1 MNGKL
6 GWFAPN
12 ALYSDAMKLRYLMLF
27 AASALV
33 VTPIPT
39 ISAPVQ
45 IAYESRVTAGSA
57 DTIYQR
63 VNPAV
68 VTVFAG
74 REIGSGSV
82 VSSNG
87 LVITNNHVV
96 NGAVGSQVSARTFNG
111 QSYSGQVIAIDRRSD
126 LALIQLRTGGQLP
139 TVPLAISTPQSG
151 EAVLAI
157 GSPYGRPGVLT
168 TGTFSSVRSNGDLQ
182 SRVVLQ
188 PGNSG
193 GPLLNA
199 SGEMVGVNK
208 AILESARGSNTGISI
223 ATNVQTVRSFIAQNS
238 AGIAGSI
245 ASGSPTYD
253 QTPIYQPPTNPTIS
267 QFPGGMVLP
276 KPQDPIWRSRQNS
289 RIYQQPPNN
298 QFASRPNGQYSGG
311 QYSGGAVVIPTP
323 NDNRFNPGYESAQAP
338 TPQYDPGFNSDTPY
352 PSSRVGTNPAIP
364 KGIVSRI
371 AGAQLGVTVD
381 TRTLVVQS
389 VNRGSAAENSGLQVG
404 DRLVGVNGN
413 ALRSFDDLRAFITNA
428 PALAQFTIDR
438 NGQATTVGVQ
448 F

>member
-1 MNGKL
+1 
-6 GWFAPN
+6 
-12 ALYSDAMKLRYLMLF
+12 MKLRYLLLF

-39 ISAPVQ
+39 ISAPVR
-45 IAYESRVTAGSA
+45 IAYESRAIAGSA

-96 NGAVGSQVSARTFNG
+96 NGAVGSQVSARTFDG
-111 QSYSGQVIAIDRRSD
+111 QSYSGQVIAIDSRSD
-126 LALIQLRTGGQLP
+126 LALIQLQTGAQLP
-139 TVPLAISTPQSG
+139 TVPLATSTPQSG
-151 EAVLAI
+151 EPVLAI

-208 AILESARGSNTGISI
+208 AILESAQGSNTGISI
-223 ATNVQTVRSFIAQNS
+223 ATSVQTARSFIAQNS
-238 AGIAGSI
+238 TGSASI
-245 ASGSPTYD
+245 ASRAPTYNQTN
-253 QTPIYQPPTNPTIS
+253 QTPIYQPPTDSAMS
-267 QFPGGMVLP
+267 QFPGGIVLP

-289 RIYQQPPNN
+289 RIYGSQTPNN

-338 TPQYDPGFNSDTPY
+338 TPQYDPGFNSDSPY
-352 PSSRVGTNPAIP
+352 PSPRAGTNPAIP
-364 KGIVSRI
+364 NGIVSRI
-371 AGAQLGVTVD
+371 AGAQLGVIVD

-389 VNRGSAAENSGLQVG
+389 VNSGSAAANSGLQVG

-413 ALRSFDDLRAFITNA
+413 SLNSFDDLKAFISNA
-428 PALAQFTIDR
+428 PASAQFTIDR

>member
-1 MNGKL
+1 
-6 GWFAPN
+6 
-12 ALYSDAMKLRYLMLF
+12 MKLRYLLLF

-45 IAYESRVTAGSA
+45 IAYESRAIAGSA

-74 REIGSGSV
+74 REIGSGSL

-96 NGAVGSQVSARTFNG
+96 NGAVGSRVSARTFNG

-126 LALIQLRTGGQLP
+126 LALIQLQTGEQLP
-139 TVPLAISTPQSG
+139 TVTLATSTPQSG
-151 EAVLAI
+151 EPVLAI

-208 AILESARGSNTGISI
+208 AILESIQGSNTGISI

-253 QTPIYQPPTNPTIS
+253 QTPIYQPPTNPAS

-289 RIYQQPPNN
+289 RIYQSQKPNN
-298 QFASRPNGQYSGG
+298 QFASRSGQYSGG

-323 NDNRFNPGYESAQAP
+323 NDNRYNPGYESAQAP

-352 PSSRVGTNPAIP
+352 ASPRAGTNPAIP

-404 DRLVGVNGN
+404 DRLLEVNGN
-413 ALRSFDDLRAFITNA
+413 ILQSFDDLRAFISNA
-428 PALAQFTIDR
+428 PASAQFTISR

>member
-1 MNGKL
+1 
-6 GWFAPN
+6 
-12 ALYSDAMKLRYLMLF
+12 MKLRYLLLF

-45 IAYESRVTAGSA
+45 IAYESRAIAGSA
-57 DTIYQR
+57 NTIYQR

-82 VSSNG
+82 VSPNG

-96 NGAVGSQVSARTFNG
+96 NGAMGSRVSARTFDG
-111 QSYSGQVIAIDRRSD
+111 QSYVGQVIAIDRRSD
-126 LALIQLRTGGQLP
+126 LALIQLQTGSQLP
-139 TVPLAISTPQSG
+139 TVPLATSTPRSG
-151 EAVLAI
+151 EPVLAI

-168 TGTFSSVRSNGDLQ
+168 TGTFSSTRSNGDLQ
-182 SRVVLQ
+182 SRVVLH

-208 AILESARGSNTGISI
+208 AILESAQGSNTGISI
-223 ATNVQTVRSFIAQNS
+223 ATSVQTARSFIAQNS
-238 AGIAGSI
+238 AGSAGI
-245 ASGSPTYD
+245 ASRAPIYNQMPN
-253 QTPIYQPPTNPTIS
+253 QTPIYQPPTNPVIA
-267 QFPGGMVLP
+267 QFPGGIVLP
-276 KPQDPIWRSRQNS
+276 KPQSPIWRSRSNNP
-289 RIYQQPPNN
+289 IYESQPPNN
-298 QFASRPNGQYSGG
+298 QFASRSGQYSGG

-323 NDNRFNPGYESAQAP
+323 NDNRSNPGIDRQNYESAQVP
-338 TPQYDPGFNSDTPY
+338 TPQYDPGYHSDLPY
-352 PSSRVGTNPAIP
+352 PSPQAGSNPA
-364 KGIVSRI
+364 I

-381 TRTLVVQS
+381 IRTLVVQS
-389 VNRGSAAENSGLQVG
+389 VNRGSAAANSGLQVG
-404 DRLVGVNGN
+404 DRLLGVNGN
-413 ALRSFDDLRAFITNA
+413 ALRSFDDLKAFISNA
-428 PALAQFTIDR
+428 PAVAQFTISR
-438 NGQATTVGVQ
+438 NGQAATLGIQ

>member
-1 MNGKL
+1 
-6 GWFAPN
+6 
-12 ALYSDAMKLRYLMLF
+12 MKLRYLLLF
-27 AASALV
+27 AASALA

-39 ISAPVQ
+39 ISAPVR
-45 IAYESRVTAGSA
+45 IAYESRAIAGSA
-57 DTIYQR
+57 ETIYQR

-82 VSSNG
+82 VSPTG
-87 LVITNNHVV
+87 LMITNNHVV
-96 NGAVGSQVSARTFNG
+96 NGAVGSRVSARTFDG

-126 LALIQLRTGGQLP
+126 LALIQLQTGGQLP
-139 TVPLAISTPQSG
+139 TVPLATSTPQSG
-151 EAVLAI
+151 EPVLAI

-208 AILESARGSNTGISI
+208 AILESAQGSNTGISI
-223 ATNVQTVRSFIAQNS
+223 ATSVQVARSFIAQN
-238 AGIAGSI
+238 GGGSI
-245 ASGSPTYD
+245 ASGASVYQAPVYQAPTD
-253 QTPIYQPPTNPTIS
+253 PAIA
-267 QFPGGMVLP
+267 QFPGGMGLP
-276 KPQDPIWRSRQNS
+276 KPQDPFWRSRQNS
-289 RIYQQPPNN
+289 RIYGSQPPNN
-298 QFASRPNGQYSGG
+298 QFASRPNGGYSGGQYSGG
-311 QYSGGAVVIPTP
+311 RYSGGAVVIPTP
-323 NDNRFNPGYESAQAP
+323 NDYRSNPGYESSQAP
-338 TPQYDPGFNSDTPY
+338 IPQYRNPVNSDSTV
-352 PSSRVGTNPAIP
+352 PSPGLGSNQAIS
-364 KGIVSRI
+364 GV
-371 AGAQLGVTVD
+371 QLGVTVD

-389 VNRGSAAENSGLQVG
+389 VNWGSAAANSGLQVG
-404 DRLVGVNGN
+404 DRLLGVNGN
-413 ALRSFDDLRAFITNA
+413 TLRSFDDLRAFISNA
-428 PALAQFTIDR
+428 PASAQFTISR

>member
-1 MNGKL
+1 
-6 GWFAPN
+6 
-12 ALYSDAMKLRYLMLF
+12 MKLRYLLLF

-45 IAYESRVTAGSA
+45 IAYESRAIAGSA
-57 DTIYQR
+57 ETIYQR

-96 NGAVGSQVSARTFNG
+96 NGAVGSRVSARTFNG

-126 LALIQLRTGGQLP
+126 LALIQLQTGSQLP
-139 TVPLAISTPQSG
+139 TVPLATSTPQSG

-208 AILESARGSNTGISI
+208 AILESAQGSNTGISI
-223 ATNVQTVRSFIAQNS
+223 ATSVQTVRSFIAQNS
-238 AGIAGSI
+238 SGNI
-245 ASGSPTYD
+245 ASGSPIYN

-267 QFPGGMVLP
+267 QFPGEMVLP

-289 RIYQQPPNN
+289 RIYQSQPPNN

-338 TPQYDPGFNSDTPY
+338 APQYDPGFNSDSTV
-352 PSSRVGTNPAIP
+352 PSPRAGTNPAIP

-389 VNRGSAAENSGLQVG
+389 VNRGSAAANSGLQVG

-413 ALRSFDDLRAFITNA
+413 ILQSFDDLRAFISNA
-428 PALAQFTIDR
+428 PASAQFTIDR
-438 NGQATTVGVQ
+438 NGQAATVGVQ

>member
-1 MNGKL
+1 
-6 GWFAPN
+6 
-12 ALYSDAMKLRYLMLF
+12 MKLRYLLLF
-27 AASALV
+27 AASALAI
-33 VTPIPT
+33 TPIPT

-45 IAYESRVTAGSA
+45 IAYESRAIAGSA

-87 LVITNNHVV
+87 LIITNNHVV
-96 NGAVGSQVSARTFNG
+96 NGAVGSQVSATTSNG
-111 QSYSGQVIAIDRRSD
+111 QRYQGQVIAIDRRSD
-126 LALIQLRTGGQLP
+126 LALIQLQTRGQLP
-139 TVPLAISTPQSG
+139 TVPLANSTPQSG

-193 GPLLNA
+193 GPLLNTL
-199 SGEMVGVNK
+199 GEMVGVNK
-208 AILESARGSNTGISI
+208 AILESAQGSNTGISI
-223 ATNVQTVRSFIAQNS
+223 ATNVQTARSFIAQNS
-238 AGIAGSI
+238 AGTIAL
-245 ASGSPTYD
+245 GSPIYD
-253 QTPIYQPPTNPTIS
+253 QTPNQTPIYQPPTDPAMS
-267 QFPGGMVLP
+267 QLPGGMILP

-289 RIYQQPPNN
+289 RIYGSQAPNN
-298 QFASRPNGQYSGG
+298 QFASRPNGGYSGGQYSGG

-323 NDNRFNPGYESAQAP
+323 NDSRSNPGYETSQAP
-338 TPQYDPGFNSDTPY
+338 ILEYRNPGFNSDSTVPL
-352 PSSRVGTNPAIP
+352 PGSGSNRA
-364 KGIVSRI
+364 I
-371 AGAQLGVTVD
+371 AGVQLGVTVD

-389 VNRGSAAENSGLQVG
+389 VNSGSVAANSGLQVG
-404 DRLVGVNGN
+404 DRLMGVNGN
-413 ALRSFDDLRAFITNA
+413 ALRGFDDLKAFISNA
-428 PALAQFTIDR
+428 PASAQFTIDR

>member
-1 MNGKL
+1 
-6 GWFAPN
+6 
-12 ALYSDAMKLRYLMLF
+12 MKLRYLLLF
-27 AASALV
+27 AASALAI
-33 VTPIPT
+33 TPIPT

-45 IAYESRVTAGSA
+45 IAYESRAIAGSA
-57 DTIYQR
+57 ETIYQR

-82 VSSNG
+82 VRPNG

-96 NGAVGSQVSARTFNG
+96 NGAVGSRVSARTFNG
-111 QSYSGQVIAIDRRSD
+111 QRYSGQVIAIDRRSD
-126 LALIQLRTGGQLP
+126 LALIQLQTGEQLP
-139 TVPLAISTPQSG
+139 TVPLATSTPRPG
-151 EAVLAI
+151 ESVLAI

-199 SGEMVGVNK
+199 LGEMVGVNK
-208 AILESARGSNTGISI
+208 AILESIQGGNTGISI
-223 ATNVQTVRSFIAQNS
+223 ATSVQTARSFIAQNS
-238 AGIAGSI
+238 AVGAGSI

-253 QTPIYQPPTNPTIS
+253 QTPIYQPPTNPAIS

-276 KPQDPIWRSRQNS
+276 KPQDPVWRSRQNS
-289 RIYQQPPNN
+289 QIYGSQTPNN

-323 NDNRFNPGYESAQAP
+323 TDERSNPGYESSQAP
-338 TPQYDPGFNSDTPY
+338 LPQYRNPGFNSDSTVLSPGLG
-352 PSSRVGTNPAIP
+352 SNPA
-364 KGIVSRI
+364 I
-371 AGAQLGVTVD
+371 AGAQLGVIVD

-389 VNRGSAAENSGLQVG
+389 VNRGSAAANSGFQVG
-404 DRLVGVNGN
+404 DRLLGINGN
-413 ALRSFDDLRAFITNA
+413 ILRSFDDLRAFISNA
-428 PALAQFTIDR
+428 PPSAQFTISR
-438 NGQATTVGVQ
+438 NGRATTVGVQ

>member
-1 MNGKL
+1 
-6 GWFAPN
+6 
-12 ALYSDAMKLRYLMLF
+12 MKLRYLLLF

-39 ISAPVQ
+39 ISAPVR
-45 IAYESRVTAGSA
+45 IAYESRAIAGSA
-57 DTIYQR
+57 NMIYQR

-82 VSSNG
+82 VSPNG

-96 NGAVGSQVSARTFNG
+96 NGAVGSRVSARTFDG
-111 QSYSGQVIAIDRRSD
+111 QSYLGQVIAIDRRSD
-126 LALIQLRTGGQLP
+126 LALIQLQPGTQLP
-139 TVPLAISTPQSG
+139 TVTLATRLPQSG
-151 EAVLAI
+151 ESVLAI

-199 SGEMVGVNK
+199 MGEMVGVNK
-208 AILESARGSNTGISI
+208 AILESAQGNNTGISI
-223 ATNVQTVRSFIAQNS
+223 ATSVQTARSFIAQNS
-238 AGIAGSI
+238 VGSAGNI
-245 ASGSPTYD
+245 ASGAPMYD
-253 QTPIYQPPTNPTIS
+253 QVPYQRPTDPAIA
-267 QFPGGMVLP
+267 QFPGGIVLP
-276 KPQDPIWRSRQNS
+276 KPQDPIWRSRQGS
-289 RIYQQPPNN
+289 RIYQSPNQSPNQSPRPNN

-311 QYSGGAVVIPTP
+311 AVVIPTP
-323 NDNRFNPGYESAQAP
+323 NNDRFNSEYESAQAP
-338 TPQYDPGFNSDTPY
+338 IPQSDPGFNSDNPY
-352 PSSRVGTNPAIP
+352 PLPRVGTNSA
-364 KGIVSRI
+364 I
-371 AGAQLGVTVD
+371 AGTQLGVTVD
-381 TRTLVVQS
+381 TRTLIVQS
-389 VNRGSAAENSGLQVG
+389 VNRGSAAANSGLQVG

-413 ALRSFDDLRAFITNA
+413 TLRSFDDLRAFISNA
-428 PALAQFTIDR
+428 PASAQFTISR

>member
-1 MNGKL
+1 
-6 GWFAPN
+6 
-12 ALYSDAMKLRYLMLF
+12 MKLRYLLLF

-33 VTPIPT
+33 ITPIPT

-45 IAYESRVTAGSA
+45 IAYESRAIAGSA
-57 DTIYQR
+57 ETIYQR

-96 NGAVGSQVSARTFNG
+96 NGAVGSRVSARTFDG

-126 LALIQLRTGGQLP
+126 LALIQLQTGGQLP
-139 TVPLAISTPQSG
+139 TVPLATSTPQSG
-151 EAVLAI
+151 EPVLAI

-193 GPLLNA
+193 GPLLNTL
-199 SGEMVGVNK
+199 GEMVGVNK

-223 ATNVQTVRSFIAQNS
+223 ATSVQTARSFIAQNS
-238 AGIAGSI
+238 SGNI
-245 ASGSPTYD
+245 ASGSPIYN
-253 QTPIYQPPTNPTIS
+253 QTPIYQPPTDSAMS
-267 QFPGGMVLP
+267 QFPGGIVLP
-276 KPQDPIWRSRQNS
+276 KPQYPIWRSRQNS
-289 RIYQQPPNN
+289 RIYQQQTPNN

-311 QYSGGAVVIPTP
+311 AVVIPTP
-323 NDNRFNPGYESAQAP
+323 NDDRYNPGYESSQVP
-338 TPQYDPGFNSDTPY
+338 MPQYRNPGFNSDSTV
-352 PSSRVGTNPAIP
+352 PSPRAGTNPAIP

-404 DRLVGVNGN
+404 DRLLGVNGN
-413 ALRSFDDLRAFITNA
+413 ILQSFDDLRAFISNA
-428 PALAQFTIDR
+428 PASAQFTISR